1 MASETRTGAAQGD
14 RYTLTVVDDY
24 DLLSAL
30 AADAVSET
38 LGRTPGA
45 ALTLPTGDTPLGMY
59 RELVRRI
66 EAGELD
72 FSQAQFFCLDDY
84 LGSTP
89 EDEASLTR
97 WLKTVF
103 LDPARLPET
112 NVHYVPTAAED
123 PVAAAAG
130 YDREIAHFGGL
141 ELAVVGLGPNG
152 HIGFNEPGS
161 GPDDPTRIVDLQPAT
176 RAQSAA
182 YWDGRADIP
191 AQAMTIGLG
200 TILQAK
206 RIVLIVS
213 GEGKA
218 EIVRASLEGPETT
231 DVPGSFLRRAGDRL
245 DVILDQ
251 GAASKLGERG

>member
-1 MASETRTGAAQGD
+1 MALETPSGATQHF
-14 RYTLTVVDDY
+14 TVTVVDDY

-38 LGRTPGA
+38 LARTPGA

-66 EAGELD
+66 DAGELD

-84 LGSTP
+84 LGATP

-97 WLKTVF
+97 WLKQVF
-103 LDPARLPET
+103 LVPARLPEAH
-112 NVHYVPTAAED
+112 VHYVPTTAED
-123 PVAAAAG
+123 PVTAAAG

-161 GPDDPTRIVDLQPAT
+161 GPEDATRVVDLQSAT
-176 RAQSAA
+176 REQSAA
-182 YWDGRADIP
+182 YWDGKAAIP
-191 AQAMTIGLG
+191 TQAMTIGLG
-200 TILQAK
+200 TLLQAK

-218 EIVRASLEGPETT
+218 EIVRATLEGPETT
-231 DVPGSFLRRAGDRL
+231 DVPGSFLRRAGSRL
-245 DVILDQ
+245 EVILDK
-251 GAASKLGERG
+251 GAASQLSNG

>member
-1 MASETRTGAAQGD
+1 MTSEGLADGPET
-14 RYTLTVVDDY
+14 YTVTVVDSY

-38 LGRTPGA
+38 LANRPGA

-66 EAGELD
+66 DAGELD

-89 EDEASLTR
+89 DDEASLTR
-97 WLKTVF
+97 WLKQVF
-103 LDPARLPET
+103 LDPARLPEA
-112 NVHYVPTAAED
+112 NVHYVPTAAAD
-123 PVAAAAG
+123 PQAAAAG
-130 YDREIAHFGGL
+130 YDREIAACGGL

-161 GPDDPTRIVDLQPAT
+161 GPDDPTRVVDLQPAT

-182 YWDGRADIP
+182 YWDGKADIP

-213 GEGKA
+213 GAGKA
-218 EIVRASLEGPETT
+218 EIVQKSLEGPETT
-231 DVPGSFLRRAGDRL
+231 EVPGSFLRRAGSRL
-245 DVILDQ
+245 EVILDQ
-251 GAASKLGERG
+251 GAASKLSPRQ

>member
-1 MASETRTGAAQGD
+1 M
-14 RYTLTVVDDY
+14 LTVVDDY

-30 AADAVSET
+30 AANAVSDT
-38 LGRTPGA
+38 LARKPAA
-45 ALTLPTGDTPLGMY
+45 ALTLPTGDTPSGMY

-66 EAGELD
+66 DSGELD

-97 WLKTVF
+97 WLKNVF
-103 LDPARLPET
+103 IDPARLPEA
-112 NVHYVPTAAED
+112 NVHYVPTTAED
-123 PVAAAAG
+123 PEAAAAG
-130 YDREIAHFGGL
+130 YEREIAGYGGF
-141 ELAVVGLGPNG
+141 ELAVLGLGPNG

-161 GPDDPTRIVDLQPAT
+161 GPDDPTRVVDLQAAT

-182 YWDGRADIP
+182 YWDGKADIP
-191 AQAMTIGLG
+191 TQAMTIGLG
-200 TILQAK
+200 TLLQAK

-213 GEGKA
+213 GAGKA

-231 DVPGSFLRRAGDRL
+231 DVPGSFLRRAGSRL
-245 DVILDQ
+245 EVILDQ
-251 GAASKLGERG
+251 GAASKLST

>member
-1 MASETRTGAAQGD
+1 MTSNTIPGPARG
-14 RYTLTVVDDY
+14 YTVTVVDDY

-30 AADAVSET
+30 AADAVSDT
-38 LGRTPGA
+38 LAHTPGA
-45 ALTLPTGDTPLGMY
+45 ALTLPTGDTPIGMY

-66 EAGELD
+66 DAGELD

-89 EDEASLTR
+89 EDAASLTR
-97 WLKTVF
+97 WLTQVF
-103 LDPARLPET
+103 LGPAKVPET
-112 NVHYVPTAAED
+112 NIHYVPTSAED
-123 PVAAAAG
+123 PAVAAVG
-130 YDREIAHFGGL
+130 YDREIAQYGGL

-176 RAQSAA
+176 RSQSAA
-182 YWDGRADIP
+182 YWDGKADIP

-200 TILQAK
+200 TILQAN

-218 EIVRASLEGPETT
+218 EIVRASLQGPETT

-245 DVILDQ
+245 EVILDA
-251 GAASKLGERG
+251 GAASKLSQ

>member
-1 MASETRTGAAQGD
+1 MASETRSGAAQG
-14 RYTLTVVDDY
+14 YTLTVVDDY
-24 DLLSAL
+24 TLLSSL

-38 LGRTPGA
+38 LATTPGA

-59 RELVRRI
+59 REIVRRI
-66 EAGELD
+66 DAGELD

-84 LGSTP
+84 LGSSP

-97 WLKTVF
+97 WLKEVF
-103 LDPARLPET
+103 IGPAKLSEA
-112 NVHYVPTAAED
+112 NVHYVPTTAED
-123 PVAAAAG
+123 PAAAAAG

-161 GPDDPTRIVDLQPAT
+161 GPDDPTRVVDLQEKT

-182 YWDGRADIP
+182 YWDGKADIP

-200 TILQAK
+200 TILQAQ
-206 RIVLIVS
+206 RVVLIVS

-218 EIVRASLEGPETT
+218 DIVRASLEGPETT
-231 DVPGSFLRRAGDRL
+231 DVPGSFLRRAGERL
-245 DVILDQ
+245 EVILDP
-251 GAASKLGERG
+251 GAASKLSR